1 VSTVHDSRI
10 RYVLEYA
17 DRGSRAILKDLDKVR
32 GGTARVRQEN
42 LAQARAA
49 TGSSKA
55 IQEATKRQT
64 VAVESAA
71 RARQAAVEKEARS
84 LRSQGRSYQ
93 DIAHQLG
100 TNASHVA
107 KWASATQESVHKQ
120 EAAISGLEAQYRK
133 LSGTSD
139 AVSKQTVAHNKRSEE
154 SWHGVAK
161 NALRAGVA
169 MGAAYVGISQGKNA
183 IDTTIGLAKSTELL
197 HKTLGLTVEKAS
209 EWAAVAQARGLDTK
223 KLGMSFSQLSRN
235 VVAATAATGKHK
247 DTLELLRKTQN
258 SFTGS
263 QRQAVQVALHA
274 KQGSLEQTTALDAL
288 KKASKGMTFEQKEA
302 IKFAGQHTAATGK
315 QSAAFKQL
323 GLTQAD
329 LSRGSHDFNFLL
341 EKVTGGFTRLAPGV
355 NKAALAQQLFGRGW
369 QALMPILN
377 SGTKGMNDQLNTAK
391 AMGAT
396 FSGSTIQQMNQLV
409 EAEHKMKFATIGLQI
424 AFTEHVAPALIK
436 VAHDAGT
443 VAKIFNDKNLTGDEK
458 WKRVSKVIGGLAG
471 GFLHG
476 FQQILPHLIAAAA
489 TAGVRM
495 APALIG
501 AFFSSGPV
509 GMLVGGGW
517 LLKKLGLWGIV
528 GKKLGATL
536 GVGIAE
542 GAAPEIAAVET
553 AAGGGAAAAGG
564 AGGLLA
570 GRLGMVAK
578 GGLVVGAGVLGGG
591 MAMNQIARATQSR
604 TLHGL
609 SGVGGTA
616 NLMSTLSG
624 NALHGNFSNMGQLF
638 RSTAPLQ
645 NFAKNAD
652 ANLRSLVSAGNVKG
666 VQALADQAD
675 KLAKKWPVASQK
687 LRDFSVSARG
697 LGAATATA
705 THAVDA
711 FGTHSYKTIA
721 EVRDRYTTNMK
732 LIAATIGLN
741 SAKGREL
748 AAKNF
753 DAMATAIEKSVR
765 TGRMSVL
772 NGTHAIT
779 GLWEHSSKQQR
790 DILVTHY
797 HRNYQDLVHALHTHR
812 ISLEQFNGQR
822 AKLQQQADATLRTDA
837 RAAFHKRL
845 QDLDKAHADGHITD
859 KVWRARR
866 EKLFSDE
873 SRTLEKIHADLH
885 KNIVTDADRA
895 GREMQGKWA
904 KWWGSITGMFSKQGG
919 ALSRIIGGIKPPSF
933 TAGDWSKL
941 THNAVHRQAGG
952 PVHGYATGGLAH
964 PGGPPN
970 RHDTVPAWL
979 QPGEFVIRKS
989 AVEKHGVSAL
999 HSLNRGATMGPLATG
1014 LTSAAALLYAA
1025 ARATGAGSGVQGL
1038 FEKQR
1043 TSVRVGSVMGFAA
1056 GGPVP
1061 KTNAPSRTAQ
1071 VGAVN
1076 LGRFGADSAK
1086 SVQHLRDQVVGHMK
1100 KITDTVQVDTT
1111 KVRDVGKTRFKD
1123 LDDTITKHMKSSQG
1137 QVSTATKGISELW
1150 GKATKQDRSTLL
1162 AHQKTT
1168 FGDLAKS
1175 LHDRQAGHTQYN
1187 AYVEKHQVASNQT
1200 LRSDLR
1206 AHYSWQQDALSKA
1219 RQGQQNTDATYS
1231 KQRQGLYRNEAG
1243 VIERVQSSLNS
1254 TLFQDTRSLG
1264 QGVTGGFSKLASALN
1279 QDLKALGAK
1288 PVSFSAGKFAG
1299 GGRVPGAIAGD
1310 HLALLHRSGGVAGIV
1325 DGQELVANRHTERRV
1340 DSLLAPY
1347 GTTLGREVAGETRLH
1362 AAPMLAKGGRASSG
1376 PSHYQRL
1383 IAAANKVS
1391 AKNFPYVLGG
1401 GHEQPAH
1408 FEPLDCSGAVSYVT
1422 QQAGYRVPTEVSG
1435 GMGAWGFPKGPG
1447 EATVFYNGGHT
1458 FMRIGSRYFGTSG
1471 FARPGGGAGWFNQSP
1486 GAGYLS
1492 GFQTIHL
1499 PDLGA
1504 GGDGGYGTL
1513 PTPKLKGPAGG
1524 LRSLGQ
1530 GALSRLA
1537 GGANDYLSKMTAKMS
1552 PGGGQALSEPY
1563 GGGGN
1568 LSGWLDAAMRLTGV
1582 GGGLWKNVLTRQAMR
1597 ESSGNPNPGTIA
1609 DINSAQGNP
1618 SEGLLQTTLSTFKAN
1633 MLRGHGNILN
1643 PVDNAAAAIRYM
1655 IGTYGHGNPGAAAQ
1669 AMWARGGGAYAKG
1682 GRLGYAGEFAGGGS
1696 FTTKGPTMFLAGE
1709 KGSEDVHVV
1718 PRAQTGA
1725 RMASVDWG
1733 LLNQVA
1739 GGSGHG
1745 RHHRARHHRVHHTH
1759 RHTHTHTLR
1768 GHAGRSRR
1776 APRIGEYIDPYT
1788 GNVERQSPAA
1798 HHDQQIKF
1806 RSWALHHPDQAKAL
1820 RQRIS
1825 GPTAA
1830 ERNRVAK
1837 QRHEQQLNRSID
1849 RILHNVEYP
1858 PPPHRDHL
1866 TRLDRQ
1872 IEQTSQHGKTLR
1884 ATQTRIEELLGHAK
1898 KRTAHDTE
1906 LLHVVKTDHFRSLAQ
1921 LQRTVD
1927 RVLGVSR
1934 PGRPGAPVSPFDQA
1948 ENTLTS
1954 LKSLGARPS
1963 QLAAEKGLLAGLP
1976 KLLGTLNIPQ
1986 LFRLGDRAQALVAK
2000 VTPQAAVEQARI
2012 GRVQDYLYGLQ
2023 HPTARKLTAHQ
2034 DKVVAAD
2041 DRRIKSL
2048 DKAAHADQ
2056 AHHKARAATEKKAAD
2071 SLRRHVEAIRSG
2083 PGAHLAGK
2091 DLKVAE
2097 QRSKAEIAR
2106 LKAESAAIVRLQNF
2120 QKALDQINAAMTA
2133 AAQRQVD
2140 LAQAAGRMTDLSE
2153 ARIGLQQQ
2161 LAGTFDSI
2169 GGAQGRA
2176 DYIRA
2181 QVIPGIQAEIG
2192 ALVAQQQVANRQGDQ
2207 VLAQQ
2212 IGEAIGQRQN
2222 DVLQRQLDAQDAI
2235 KQATQASAQAIAAM
2249 NGTLAFQYQGQSF
2262 TDLVGT
2268 GVGV

>member
-489 TAGVRM
+489 TAGFRM
-495 APALIG
+495 APALVS
-501 AFFSSGPV
+501 AFVNSGPI
-509 GMLVGGGW
+509 GTLLGGAW
-517 LLKKLGLWGIV
+517 LLNKTGKLEAVFKLL
-528 GKKLGATL
+528 GKKLGAIL
-536 GVGIAE
+536 GL
-542 GAAPEIAAVET
+542 EIAAGEAAGAARGATAAGAET
-553 AAGGGAAAAGG
+553 AAAGAAGGGGLKAVE
-564 AGGLLA
+564 GGLAARFLA
-570 GRLGMVAK
+570 SKLGTVAK
-578 GGLVVGAGVLGGG
+578 GAGILGAGVLGGG
-591 MAMNQIARATQSR
+591 VIMREIQGATQSR

-609 SGVGGTA
+609 GGVGGTA

-732 LIAATIGLN
+732 LIASTIGLN

-797 HRNYQDLVHALHTHR
+797 HQNYQDLVHALHTHR

-895 GREMQGKWA
+895 GKEMQGKWA

-919 ALSRIIGGIKPPSF
+919 ALSRIIGGIKQPSF

-999 HSLNRGATMGPLATG
+999 HSLNRGGATSPLATG

-1025 ARATGAGSGVQGL
+1025 ARTTGAGSGVQGL

-1175 LHDRQAGHTQYN
+1175 LHGRQAGHAQYN

-1219 RQGQQNTDATYS
+1219 RQGQQNTDATFS

-1254 TLFQDTRSLG
+1254 TLFLVLR
-1264 QGVTGGFSKLASALN
+1264 
-1279 QDLKALGAK
+1279 
-1288 PVSFSAGKFAG
+1288 SFSWK
-1299 GGRVPGAIAGD
+1299 VIA
-1310 HLALLHRSGGVAGIV
+1310 
-1325 DGQELVANRHTERRV
+1325 
-1340 DSLLAPY
+1340 
-1347 GTTLGREVAGETRLH
+1347 
-1362 AAPMLAKGGRASSG
+1362 
-1376 PSHYQRL
+1376 
-1383 IAAANKVS
+1383 
-1391 AKNFPYVLGG
+1391 
-1401 GHEQPAH
+1401 
-1408 FEPLDCSGAVSYVT
+1408 
-1422 QQAGYRVPTEVSG
+1422 
-1435 GMGAWGFPKGPG
+1435 
-1447 EATVFYNGGHT
+1447 
-1458 FMRIGSRYFGTSG
+1458 
-1471 FARPGGGAGWFNQSP
+1471 
-1486 GAGYLS
+1486 
-1492 GFQTIHL
+1492 
-1499 PDLGA
+1499 
-1504 GGDGGYGTL
+1504 
-1513 PTPKLKGPAGG
+1513 
-1524 LRSLGQ
+1524 
-1530 GALSRLA
+1530 
-1537 GGANDYLSKMTAKMS
+1537 
-1552 PGGGQALSEPY
+1552 
-1563 GGGGN
+1563 
-1568 LSGWLDAAMRLTGV
+1568 
-1582 GGGLWKNVLTRQAMR
+1582 
-1597 ESSGNPNPGTIA
+1597 
-1609 DINSAQGNP
+1609 
-1618 SEGLLQTTLSTFKAN
+1618 
-1633 MLRGHGNILN
+1633 
-1643 PVDNAAAAIRYM
+1643 
-1655 IGTYGHGNPGAAAQ
+1655 
-1669 AMWARGGGAYAKG
+1669 
-1682 GRLGYAGEFAGGGS
+1682 
-1696 FTTKGPTMFLAGE
+1696 
-1709 KGSEDVHVV
+1709 
-1718 PRAQTGA
+1718 
-1725 RMASVDWG
+1725 
-1733 LLNQVA
+1733 
-1739 GGSGHG
+1739 
-1745 RHHRARHHRVHHTH
+1745 
-1759 RHTHTHTLR
+1759 
-1768 GHAGRSRR
+1768 
-1776 APRIGEYIDPYT
+1776 
-1788 GNVERQSPAA
+1788 
-1798 HHDQQIKF
+1798 
-1806 RSWALHHPDQAKAL
+1806 
-1820 RQRIS
+1820 
-1825 GPTAA
+1825 
-1830 ERNRVAK
+1830 
-1837 QRHEQQLNRSID
+1837 
-1849 RILHNVEYP
+1849 
-1858 PPPHRDHL
+1858 
-1866 TRLDRQ
+1866 
-1872 IEQTSQHGKTLR
+1872 
-1884 ATQTRIEELLGHAK
+1884 
-1898 KRTAHDTE
+1898 
-1906 LLHVVKTDHFRSLAQ
+1906 
-1921 LQRTVD
+1921 
-1927 RVLGVSR
+1927 
-1934 PGRPGAPVSPFDQA
+1934 
-1948 ENTLTS
+1948 
-1954 LKSLGARPS
+1954 
-1963 QLAAEKGLLAGLP
+1963 
-1976 KLLGTLNIPQ
+1976 
-1986 LFRLGDRAQALVAK
+1986 
-2000 VTPQAAVEQARI
+2000 
-2012 GRVQDYLYGLQ
+2012 
-2023 HPTARKLTAHQ
+2023 
-2034 DKVVAAD
+2034 
-2041 DRRIKSL
+2041 
-2048 DKAAHADQ
+2048 
-2056 AHHKARAATEKKAAD
+2056 
-2071 SLRRHVEAIRSG
+2071 
-2083 PGAHLAGK
+2083 
-2091 DLKVAE
+2091 
-2097 QRSKAEIAR
+2097 
-2106 LKAESAAIVRLQNF
+2106 
-2120 QKALDQINAAMTA
+2120 
-2133 AAQRQVD
+2133 
-2140 LAQAAGRMTDLSE
+2140 
-2153 ARIGLQQQ
+2153 
-2161 LAGTFDSI
+2161 
-2169 GGAQGRA
+2169 
-2176 DYIRA
+2176 
-2181 QVIPGIQAEIG
+2181 
-2192 ALVAQQQVANRQGDQ
+2192 
-2207 VLAQQ
+2207 
-2212 IGEAIGQRQN
+2212 
-2222 DVLQRQLDAQDAI
+2222 
-2235 KQATQASAQAIAAM
+2235 
-2249 NGTLAFQYQGQSF
+2249 
-2262 TDLVGT
+2262 
-2268 GVGV
+2268 VGV

>member
-1 VSTVHDSRI
+1 MSTVHDSRI

-154 SWHGVAK
+154 SWHGVAR
-161 NALRAGVA
+161 NALRAGAA
-169 MGAAYVGISQGKNA
+169 MGTAYVGISQGKNA

-235 VVAATAATGKHK
+235 VVAANLATGKHK

-263 QRQAVQVALHA
+263 QRQAVEVALHA

-302 IKFAGQHTAATGK
+302 IKFASQHTAATGK

-329 LSRGSHDFNFLL
+329 LTRGSHDFNFLL
-341 EKVTGGFTRLAPGV
+341 EKVTGGFSRLAPGV

-377 SGTKGMNDQLNTAK
+377 SGTKGMNDQLETARK
-391 AMGAT
+391 MGAT
-396 FSGSTIQQMNQLV
+396 FSGSTIQQMHKLI
-409 EAEHKMKFATIGLQI
+409 EAEHNMKFATMGLQI
-424 AFTEHVAPALIK
+424 AFTQHVAPALIK

-476 FQQILPHLIAAAA
+476 FQQILPHLIASAA

-517 LLKKLGLWGIV
+517 LLKKLGLWGVV

-536 GVGIAE
+536 GIGIAE
-542 GAAPEIAAVET
+542 GAAP
-553 AAGGGAAAAGG
+553 AAAGG
-564 AGGLLA
+564 LGRVAAGLKGAGLVAGGAYLGGMGLKAGASAFEGSASHQNFGLLTSSTGLNSA
-570 GRLGMVAK
+570 NLGMGVRSAGDFLTGHFGRAFQGANTEPLAK
-578 GGLVVGAGVLGGG
+578 ASRQMLADFNALGKSQDAAGFKRL
-591 MAMNQIARATQSR
+591 ATQADQLAHKFPEASK
-604 TLHGL
+604 GL
-609 SGVGGTA
+609 NRFRDAA
-616 NLMSTLSG
+616 NQAAQ
-624 NALHGNFSNMGQLF
+624 N
-638 RSTAPLQ
+638 APLIK
-645 NFAKNAD
+645 A
-652 ANLRSLVSAGNVKG
+652 LR
-666 VQALADQAD
+666 
-675 KLAKKWPVASQK
+675 ASESNID
-687 LRDFSVSARG
+687 RFG
-697 LGAATATA
+697 HAA
-705 THAVDA
+705 
-711 FGTHSYKTIA
+711 YKTVA
-721 EVRDRYTTNMK
+721 DVRDRYQTNMRQ
-732 LIAATIGLN
+732 IAATIGLN

-753 DAMATAIEKSVR
+753 DAMATSIERSVR

-772 NGTHAIT
+772 TGTRAIT
-779 GLWEHSSKQQR
+779 GLWDRSSKQQR

-797 HRNYQDLVHALHTHR
+797 HQNYQDLVHALHTHR

-822 AKLQQQADATLRTDA
+822 VKLQQQADATLRADA
-837 RAAFHKRL
+837 QAAYKRRL
-845 QDLDKAHADGHITD
+845 GDLDKSFHDGAISEKEWKKRRLALNED
-859 KVWRARR
+859 EARR
-866 EKLFSDE
+866 
-873 SRTLEKIHADLH
+873 LEKIHADLGH
-885 KNIVTDADRA
+885 NIVTDTNRA
-895 GREMQGKWA
+895 GQAMRDNWA

-919 ALSRIIGGIKPPSF
+919 ALSRIIGGIKQPSF
-933 TAGDWSKL
+933 TAMDWGAI
-941 THNAVHRQAGG
+941 TRRAAHGRQAGG
-952 PVHGYATGGLAH
+952 PVHGYVTGGLAH

-979 QPGEFVIRKS
+979 QPGEFVIRKA

-999 HSLNRGATMGPLATG
+999 HSLNRGSAMGPLATG

-1025 ARATGAGSGVQGL
+1025 ARTTGASSGVQGL

-1061 KTNAPSRTAQ
+1061 KTNAPPARAAQ

-1076 LGRFGADSAK
+1076 LGHFGVDSAK
-1086 SVQHLRDQVVGHMK
+1086 SVQHLRDQVLGHMK
-1100 KITDTVQVDTT
+1100 KITDTVQVNTT

-1150 GKATKQDRSTLL
+1150 SKGTKQDRSTLL

-1168 FGDLAKS
+1168 FSDLAKS

-1187 AYVEKHQVASNQT
+1187 AYVEKHQLASNQT

-1219 RQGQQNTDATYS
+1219 RQGQQNTDAAFS
-1231 KQRQGLYRNEAG
+1231 KQRQDLYRNEAG

-1264 QGVTGGFSKLASALN
+1264 QGVTGGWSKLAAALN

-1299 GGRVPGAIAGD
+1299 GGRVPGAISGD

-1340 DSLLAPY
+1340 DRLLAPY

-1362 AAPMLAKGGRASSG
+1362 AAPLLAKGGRASSG

-1383 IAAANKVS
+1383 TAAANKVS
-1391 AKNFPYVLGG
+1391 AKNWPYVLGG
-1401 GHEQPAH
+1401 GHEQPAR
-1408 FEPLDCSGAVSYVT
+1408 FEPFDCSGAVSWVT

-1447 EATVFYNGGHT
+1447 EVTVFYNGGHT
-1458 FMRIGSRYFGTSG
+1458 FMRIGRRYFGTSG

-1486 GAGYLS
+1486 GAGYLA

-1530 GALSRLA
+1530 GALSKLA

-1552 PGGGQALSEPY
+1552 PGGGQMLKEAWH
-1563 GGGGN
+1563 GGGN
-1568 LSGWLDAAMRLTGV
+1568 LSGWLDQAMRLTGV
-1582 GGGLWKNVLTRQAMR
+1582 HGGLWKQMLVRQAMR

-1618 SEGLLQTTLSTFKAN
+1618 SLGLLQTTGTTFRAN

-1655 IGTYGHGNPGAAAQ
+1655 IATYGHGNADAAAQ

-1682 GRLGYAGEFAGGGS
+1682 GRLGYAGEFAAGGS

-1725 RMASVDWG
+1725 RLASVDWG

-1739 GGSGHG
+1739 GGGGHG
-1745 RHHRARHHRVHHTH
+1745 SRHRARHHRVHHTH
-1759 RHTHTHTLR
+1759 RHTHTLR

-1798 HHDQQIKF
+1798 HHHQQIQF

-1849 RILHNVEYP
+1849 RILHNMEYP
-1858 PPPHRDHL
+1858 PPPHREHL
-1866 TRLDRQ
+1866 ARLDRQ

-1884 ATQTRIEELLGHAK
+1884 STQIRIEGLLEHAK

-1927 RVLGVSR
+1927 RILGVSR
-1934 PGRPGAPVSPFDQA
+1934 PGRPGAPLSPFQQA

-1954 LKSLGARPS
+1954 LESLGARPS
-1963 QLAAEKGLLAGLP
+1963 QLTAEKGLLAGLP
-1976 KLLGTLNIPQ
+1976 KTLSTLSVPQ

-2000 VTPQAAVEQARI
+2000 VAPQAAVEQARI

-2023 HPTARKLTAHQ
+2023 HPTARKLTARQ
-2034 DKVVAAD
+2034 DKVAAAD

-2048 DKAAHADQ
+2048 EKAAHADQ
-2056 AHHKARAATEKKAAD
+2056 AHHKARAATEKKTAD
-2071 SLRRHVEAIRSG
+2071 VLRKHVEAIRSG

-2097 QRSKAEIAR
+2097 QRSRAEVAR

-2120 QKALDQINAAMTA
+2120 QKALGEINAAMSATA
-2133 AAQRQVD
+2133 QHQVD

-2181 QVIPGIQAEIG
+2181 QVIPGIRAEIG
-2192 ALVAQQQVANRQGDQ
+2192 ALVEQQQVANRQGDQ

-2249 NGTLAFQYQGQSF
+2249 NGTLGFQYQGQSF